1 MTRIGIAGRLGGF
14 FMESKLT
21 PIIIA
26 ALILLGIFAIY
37 NTPREEDPQILVPM
51 IDIMVPY
58 PGASA
63 KDVETKVASVLER
76 KMWEIPGV
84 EYVYSTSMPGM
95 ALITVRFY
103 VNEDEEKSLVKL
115 YNKMMY
121 NMDLMP
127 KGVMFPLVKSRSI
140 DDVPI
145 LTLTFWSK
153 DLESYQLRRI
163 AAEVRNKIKS
173 INNVSMVDI
182 YGGEPRKFRIILD
195 PEKVAAYHLSLMH
208 IAGYLMQQNFALT
221 SGRFEKLNREF
232 VVKAGPFIKSK
243 KDLENLIVGIY
254 RGNPIYLRNVAEIKD
269 GPGEPSNYVFIGLG
283 PEAAKKGM
291 KRVDPKRYEYPAVT
305 LAISKRKGSDAYKTA
320 NLVKEKVNQ
329 LKGIIIPSD
338 VNITVTRNYGDTA
351 NEKVNELIL
360 HLIWS
365 IIIVVLVVFFSM
377 GLRTAFIVFIS
388 VPCTFAITLFIY
400 YLHGYTLNRVTLF
413 ALIFVT
419 GIVVDDSIIIV
430 ENIFRHFSMQKLP
443 KRDAAIAA
451 ISEVGN
457 PTILATF
464 TVIASVLPMA
474 FVRGLMGPYM
484 RPMPVGASVAVLF
497 SLFIALSATP
507 WLSYHVLKYG
517 EKEEPYDL
525 YKTKTY
531 KIYDKYLRPLLLS
544 ASKRFVFIAVVII
557 LLLASISMFLFKAVI
572 VKMLPFDNKSEFQV
586 IIDTPE
592 GTTLERT
599 LQVAENMGE
608 YLRKVSEVTDY
619 EIYAGIAAPYNFN
632 GLVRH
637 YYLRRGANIADIQVN
652 LVNKHERSAQ
662 SHDIA
667 KRVRPFLHKIAEK
680 YGARVKVVEVPPGP
694 PVLSTLVAEVYGPNQ
709 KTRISVARKILNI
722 FDHTEGVVDTDWFV
736 KDPQVKYDFIID
748 REKAIQNGVSV
759 EEAVKTLRM
768 ALSGMDVGYAHIDNE
783 VEPVGIN
790 IRVKRS
796 ERSGI
801 DSLKD
806 IYILSKLGREVPLR
820 EIVKIKKEVIEQP
833 IYHKNLKPVVYVVGE
848 VSGKEESPIYAI
860 LRMNKKID
868 KIKLPGGGR
877 IEKWYTR
884 QPWSDEKPAMKWDGE
899 WQITYEVFRD
909 LGLSFGAVLVL
920 MYILVLAWFHKLPV
934 PLIQMISIP
943 LSLIGIVIAH
953 MIMGAEFTAT
963 SMIGMIALAGIVV
976 RNSVLLIDFVDIRLA
991 QGMDLK
997 QAIIESGAVRFRPIA
1012 LTSAAVITGAFVIVL
1027 DPIFKG
1033 LALSLMGGGVVST
1046 MLTLVVIPVVYY
1058 MVYKNKYK

>member
-1 MTRIGIAGRLGGF
+1 MTRIGIAGRIGGF

-37 NTPREEDPQILVPM
+37 NTPREEDPQIQVPM
-51 IDIMVPY
+51 IDIIVPY
-58 PGASA
+58 PGATA
-63 KDVETKVASVLER
+63 KDVETKVATVLER

-103 VNEDEEKSLVKL
+103 VNEDEERSLVKL

-121 NMDLMP
+121 NMNLMP
-127 KGVMFPLVKSRSI
+127 KGAMFPLVRSRSI

-145 LTLTFWSK
+145 LALTLWSK
-153 DLESYQLRRI
+153 DLGSYELRRI

-173 INNVSMVDI
+173 IDNISMVDL
-182 YGGEPRKFRIILD
+182 YGGEPRKLRIILD
-195 PEKVAAYHLSLMH
+195 PKKVAAYHLSLMQ
-208 IAGYLMQQNFALT
+208 ITGYLMQQNFALT
-221 SGRFEKLNREF
+221 SGKFEKLNREI
-232 VVKAGPFIKSK
+232 VVKTGPFISSK
-243 KDLENLIVGIY
+243 RDLENLIVGIY

-269 GPGEPSNYVFIGLG
+269 GPQEPSNYVFIGLG
-283 PEAAKKGM
+283 PEYSKKGM
-291 KRVDPKRYEYPAVT
+291 KKADPKRYEYPAVT
-305 LAISKRKGSDAYKTA
+305 LGVSKRKGSDAFKIA
-320 NLVKEKVNQ
+320 NKVIEKVNE
-329 LKGIIIPSD
+329 LKGIIIPD
-338 VNITVTRNYGDTA
+338 NVNVTVTRNYGDTA

-365 IIIVVLVVFFSM
+365 IIIVVLVVFFTM
-377 GLRTAFIVFIS
+377 GIRTAFIVFIS

-443 KRDAAIAA
+443 KRDAAITA

-464 TVIASVLPMA
+464 TVIVSLLPMA

-507 WLSYHVLKYG
+507 WLSFHILKYG
-517 EKEEPYDL
+517 EEEEPYDL
-525 YKTKTY
+525 YKTRTY
-531 KIYDKYLRPLLLS
+531 KIYDKYLRPMLLS
-544 ASKRFVFIAVVII
+544 ASKRLTFLAVVVI
-557 LLLASISMFLFKAVI
+557 LLLASASMFLFKAVI

-586 IIDTPE
+586 IIDMPE

-599 LQVAENMGE
+599 LQVAQDMGE
-608 YLRKVSEVTDY
+608 YLRTVSEVTDY

-637 YYLRRGANIADIQVN
+637 YYLRRGSNIADIQVN
-652 LVNKHERSAQ
+652 LVNKHEREDQ

-667 KRVRPFLHKIAEK
+667 KRVRPFLHKIGEK

-709 KTRISVARKILNI
+709 EARISIAKKLLNI
-722 FDHTEGVVDTDWFV
+722 FDHTDGVVDTDWFV
-736 KDPQVKYDFIID
+736 EDPQVKYEFLVD

-759 EEAVKTLRM
+759 SEVVKTLRM
-768 ALSGMDVGYAHIDNE
+768 ALNGMDVGFAHIPDE
-783 VEPVGIN
+783 AEPVGIN
-790 IRVKRS
+790 VRLKRS
-796 ERSGI
+796 ERSGV
-801 DSLKD
+801 DALRNV
-806 IYILSKLGREVPLR
+806 YVLSKLGREVPLR
-820 EIVKIKKEVIEQP
+820 ELIKVKKETIEKS

-860 LRMNKKID
+860 LKMNKKID
-868 KIKLPGGGR
+868 KIKLPDGGS
-877 IEKWYTR
+877 IEKWYTQ
-884 QPWSDEKPAMKWDGE
+884 QPWDDSKVTMKWDGE

-920 MYILVLAWFHKLPV
+920 MYILVLGWFHKLPV

-953 MIMGAEFTAT
+953 MIVGAEFTAT

-976 RNSVLLIDFVDIRLA
+976 RNSVLLIDFVELRLA

-1033 LALSLMGGGVVST
+1033 LALSLMGGGIVST